1 MLAIWQRVW
10 YSEGKIVSERE
21 ECSMGKDGNRDS
33 AGSLGERLVQLRKK
47 HGYSQQEIADRLSVT
62 RQTISNWECGQGAP
76 ALDKAAELAAIYRIS
91 LDELA
96 GLAGEREAP
105 GEDAPKAPAVDLHI
119 LKKLEGWRCQLEFTE
134 ENTIDAVMDGLLN
147 NANVRI
153 LEVGERRV
161 RIEYERKKED
171 AMFQKETVVR
181 EVEHSMIIGASFV
194 EENEKEN

>member
-1 MLAIWQRVW
+1 
-10 YSEGKIVSERE
+10 
-21 ECSMGKDGNRDS
+21 MGKVENRES
-33 AGSLGERLVQLRKK
+33 TCSLAERLVELRKK
-47 HGYSQQEIADRLSVT
+47 QGYSQQEIADRLSVT

-76 ALDKAAELAAIYRIS
+76 ALDKAAELAAIYQIS

-96 GLAGEREAP
+96 GLADEREAP
-105 GEDAPKAPAVDLHI
+105 EADLHI
-119 LKKLEGWRCQLEFTE
+119 LKKLEGRRCQLEFTE
-134 ENTIDAVMDGLLN
+134 ENTMDAVMDGLLD

-153 LEVGERRV
+153 LEVGDRWV

-194 EENEKEN
+194 EEKES

>member
-1 MLAIWQRVW
+1 
-10 YSEGKIVSERE
+10 
-21 ECSMGKDGNRDS
+21 MGKDGNRGS
-33 AGSLGERLVQLRKK
+33 AGSLGERLVELRKK

-96 GLAGEREAP
+96 GLAGEREAT

-119 LKKLEGWRCQLEFTE
+119 LKKLEGRCCQLEFTE
-134 ENTIDAVMDGLLN
+134 ENTIDAVMDGLQN

>member
-1 MLAIWQRVW
+1 
-10 YSEGKIVSERE
+10 
-21 ECSMGKDGNRDS
+21 MGKVENRES
-33 AGSLGERLVQLRKK
+33 TCSLAERLVELRKK
-47 HGYSQQEIADRLSVT
+47 QGYSQQEIADRLSVT

-76 ALDKAAELAAIYRIS
+76 ALDKAAELAAIYQIS

-96 GLAGEREAP
+96 GLADEREAP
-105 GEDAPKAPAVDLHI
+105 EADLHI
-119 LKKLEGWRCQLEFTE
+119 LRKLEGRRCQLEFTE
-134 ENTIDAVMDGLLN
+134 ENTMDAVMDGLLD

-153 LEVGERRV
+153 LEVGDRWV

-194 EENEKEN
+194 EEKES

>member
-1 MLAIWQRVW
+1 MICWQFDKGSGILKER
-10 YSEGKIVSERE
+10 YFLKGKNAAWEK
-21 ECSMGKDGNRDS
+21 M
-33 AGSLGERLVQLRKK
+33 
-47 HGYSQQEIADRLSVT
+47 EIET
-62 RQTISNWECGQGAP
+62 
-76 ALDKAAELAAIYRIS
+76 
-91 LDELA
+91 
-96 GLAGEREAP
+96 
-105 GEDAPKAPAVDLHI
+105 APAVDLHI
-119 LKKLEGWRCQLEFTE
+119 LKKLEGRRCQLEFTE

>member
-1 MLAIWQRVW
+1 
-10 YSEGKIVSERE
+10 
-21 ECSMGKDGNRDS
+21 MGKAENRES
-33 AGSLGERLVQLRKK
+33 TCSLAERLVALRKK
-47 HGYSQQEIADRLSVT
+47 QGYSQQEIADRLSVT

-76 ALDKAAELAAIYRIS
+76 ALDKAAELAAIYQIS

-96 GLAGEREAP
+96 GLADKREAP
-105 GEDAPKAPAVDLHI
+105 GADLHI
-119 LKKLEGWRCQLEFTE
+119 LKKLEGRRCQLEFTE
-134 ENTIDAVMDGLLN
+134 ENTIDAVMDGLID

-153 LEVGERRV
+153 LEVGDRWV

-194 EENEKEN
+194 EEKES

>member
-1 MLAIWQRVW
+1 
-10 YSEGKIVSERE
+10 
-21 ECSMGKDGNRDS
+21 MGKAENRES
-33 AGSLGERLVQLRKK
+33 TCYLAERLVELRKK
-47 HGYSQQEIADRLSVT
+47 QGYSQQEIADRLSVT

-76 ALDKAAELAAIYRIS
+76 ALDKAAELAAIYQIS

-96 GLAGEREAP
+96 GLADEREAP
-105 GEDAPKAPAVDLHI
+105 EADLHI
-119 LKKLEGWRCQLEFTE
+119 LKKLEGRRCQLEFTE
-134 ENTIDAVMDGLLN
+134 ENTMDAVMDGLLD

-153 LEVGERRV
+153 LEVGDRWV

-194 EENEKEN
+194 EEKES

>member
-1 MLAIWQRVW
+1 
-10 YSEGKIVSERE
+10 
-21 ECSMGKDGNRDS
+21 MGKAENRES
-33 AGSLGERLVQLRKK
+33 TCSLAERLVALRKK
-47 HGYSQQEIADRLSVT
+47 QGYSQQEIADRLSVT

-76 ALDKAAELAAIYRIS
+76 ALDKAAELAAIYQIS

-96 GLAGEREAP
+96 GLADEREAP
-105 GEDAPKAPAVDLHI
+105 EADLHI
-119 LKKLEGWRCQLEFTE
+119 LKKLEGRRCQLEFTE
-134 ENTIDAVMDGLLN
+134 ENTMDAVMDGLLD

-153 LEVGERRV
+153 LEVGDRWV

-194 EENEKEN
+194 EEKES

>member
-1 MLAIWQRVW
+1 
-10 YSEGKIVSERE
+10 
-21 ECSMGKDGNRDS
+21 MGKAENRES
-33 AGSLGERLVQLRKK
+33 TCSLAERLVELRKK
-47 HGYSQQEIADRLSVT
+47 QGYSQQEIADRLSVT

-76 ALDKAAELAAIYRIS
+76 ALDKAAELAAIYQIS

-96 GLAGEREAP
+96 GLADEREAP
-105 GEDAPKAPAVDLHI
+105 EADLHI
-119 LKKLEGWRCQLEFTE
+119 LKKLEGRRCQLEFTE
-134 ENTIDAVMDGLLN
+134 ENTMDAVMDGLLD

-153 LEVGERRV
+153 LEVGDRWV

-194 EENEKEN
+194 EEKES

>member
-1 MLAIWQRVW
+1 
-10 YSEGKIVSERE
+10 
-21 ECSMGKDGNRDS
+21 MGKAENRES
-33 AGSLGERLVQLRKK
+33 TCSLAERLVELRKK
-47 HGYSQQEIADRLSVT
+47 QGYSQQEIADRLSVT

-76 ALDKAAELAAIYRIS
+76 ALDKAAELAAIYQIS

-96 GLAGEREAP
+96 GLADEREAP
-105 GEDAPKAPAVDLHI
+105 EEDLHI
-119 LKKLEGWRCQLEFTE
+119 LKKLEGRRCQLEFTE
-134 ENTIDAVMDGLLN
+134 ENTMDAVMDGLLD

-153 LEVGERRV
+153 LEVGDRWV

-194 EENEKEN
+194 EEKES

>member
-1 MLAIWQRVW
+1 
-10 YSEGKIVSERE
+10 
-21 ECSMGKDGNRDS
+21 MGKDGNRDS
-33 AGSLGERLVQLRKK
+33 AGSLGERLVELRKK

-105 GEDAPKAPAVDLHI
+105 AVDLHT
-119 LKKLEGWRCQLEFTE
+119 LKKLEGRRCQLEFTE

-194 EENEKEN
+194 EEKEN